1 MIAPKTTV
9 LDKGNLVITSDSPQF
24 LEYCSLQH
32 FTTKNIMQAQS
43 LDQNSLVFSFS
54 DCAAKKT
61 FDLAR
66 LTDKKRCVF
75 FPIHVFE
82 NTINNALYSL
92 ECFLKSD
99 ITQALKEQQKAL
111 ELINCKSPLALTGP
125 STQSTVNVLSSAVP
139 YAMLDGDLK
148 DNFVHSAAEFF
159 EVHLAHMQPQTA
171 CPFTVNGE
179 FRVSGILTVLRKA
192 QSAPPDITNSLTT
205 LIGEVASKQASLKVE
220 GNKVRSFTVDN
231 RDYADLIKRAAG
243 KRGAHLTEFAIGV
256 NQAITPII
264 DFSINSQMNE
274 GVSGV
279 HVAIG
284 DGTNGYHIDFLCPD
298 VVVLKAVT

>member
-1 MIAPKTTV
+1 MIAPQTTL
-9 LDKGNLVITSDSPQF
+9 LDKGNLVITSDSTQF
-24 LEYCSLQH
+24 LEYCSFQN
-32 FTTKNIMQAQS
+32 FTTKNIMQAHS

-54 DCAAKKT
+54 DFAAKKT

-66 LTDKKRCVF
+66 LTAKKRCVF

-82 NTINNALYSL
+82 NTFNNAIYSL
-92 ECFLKSD
+92 TCFLKSD
-99 ITQALKEQQKAL
+99 ITQALKAQRKAL

-125 STQSTVNVLSSAVP
+125 STQSTVTISSNAVP
-139 YAMLDGDLK
+139 YAMLEEDLQ

-159 EVHLAHMQPQTA
+159 EVHLAHMKPPAA
-171 CPFTVNGE
+171 CPFTVNGD

-192 QSAPPDITNSLTT
+192 QSVPSGITDSLST
-205 LIGEVASKQASLKVE
+205 LIGEIASKQASLKVE
-220 GNKVRSFTVDN
+220 GNKIRSLTVGN
-231 RDYADLIKRAAG
+231 RDYADLINRAAG

-256 NQAITPII
+256 NHAITPLIN
-264 DFSINSQMNE
+264 FSINSQMNE

-279 HVAIG
+279 HVAVG

-298 VVVLKAVT
+298 VVVREAFT